1 MTDTRFSIES
11 TAEALL
17 RLLKA
22 RGVEYFFANAGTD
35 FPPIIEAYAKLQAEG
50 EGNYP
55 IPMAVP
61 HEFVA
66 VSMAHGHAMIS
77 GRPQAVMVHT
87 TVGTANGLGAIMNAA
102 RSNIP
107 ILFMAGRSPINESG
121 MRGARNRMIQW
132 SQESFDQG
140 SMVREYVKW
149 DYELRGFAQLQTV
162 IDRALTISAAQPP
175 GPVYLSLPREVLSEK
190 HDDFTMTRASV
201 DLPQVSSAPGPD
213 ALRRAAEILA
223 GAKNPLIITRA
234 GGRVSEA
241 VAALVKLAD
250 MIGAPVVEHHPT
262 TLNFPQDHP
271 LHIGFEPAPYVPA
284 ADVILVVETDV
295 PWYVQTGAPA
305 PDAKIIQI
313 GLDPLHSRL
322 PIRSYGADVALMAEA
337 SVALTALTDA
347 LAGLAIDKKAVAAR
361 RSKWSAEHDSQRAD
375 WLARSERVAGE
386 SPMDMVFVSRCLAEF
401 LDDDTIIINDYDLD
415 PTQCSFRQPK
425 SYFGPPPPAA
435 LGWGLGAAMGAKLAA
450 PEKTVIATLGDGSYM
465 FGGPTSAHFTARAH
479 GIPFLTIVF
488 NNQAWGAVR
497 RATDTV
503 LPGGWATRANQ
514 DMPLTSLSPSPD
526 FELVA
531 QSCGAFAMRV
541 DDPAKLRGA
550 IAQALDVVRKEKRQA
565 LLNVI
570 CR

>member
-1 MTDTRFSIES
+1 MTDTRLAIES

-17 RLLKA
+17 CLLKA

-35 FPPIIEAYAKLQAEG
+35 FPPIIEAYTKLQAEG
-50 EGNYP
+50 KGNFP
-55 IPMAVP
+55 IPMVVP

-107 ILFMAGRSPINESG
+107 VLYMAGRSPINEIG
-121 MRGARNRMIQW
+121 PRGARNRMIQW

-149 DYELRGFAQLQTV
+149 DYELRGFSQLQTV
-162 IDRALTISAAQPP
+162 VDRALTISKAQPP
-175 GPVYLSLPREVLSEK
+175 GPVYLSLPREVLSEQ
-190 HDDFTMTRASV
+190 HTEFTIARSAA
-201 DLPQVSSAPGPD
+201 DLPNVDSAPSAE
-213 ALRRAAEILA
+213 ALRTAAGMLA
-223 GAKNPLIITRA
+223 KARNPLIITRA
-234 GGRVSEA
+234 AGRVGEA
-241 VAALVKLAD
+241 VGALVKLAEL
-250 MIGAPVVEHHPT
+250 IGAPVIEHHPT

-271 LHIGFEPAPYVPA
+271 LHMGFEPAPYVPT

-305 PDAKIIQI
+305 ASAKIIQI

-322 PIRSYGADVALMAEA
+322 PIRSYPMDVALVGEA
-337 SVALTALTDA
+337 SVSVAALTA
-347 LAGLAIDKKAVAAR
+347 AIGELKSDKGAVAGRREKWAIEHKRLRAEWTAR
-361 RSKWSAEHDSQRAD
+361 GQ
-375 WLARSERVAGE
+375 RVAGE
-386 SPMDMVFVSRCLAEF
+386 APMDMAWVSRCLAEF
-401 LDDDTIIINDYDLD
+401 LDDDTIVVNDYDLD
-415 PTQCSFRQPK
+415 PMQCCFRQPK

-465 FGGPTSAHFTARAH
+465 FGAPTSAHFTARAH
-479 GIPFLTIVF
+479 DIPFLTIVF

-497 RATDTV
+497 RATETV
-503 LPGGWATRANQ
+503 LPGGWAARANQ
-514 DMPLTSLSPSPD
+514 DMPLSSLAPSPD

-531 QSCGAFAMRV
+531 QSCGAFAKRV
-541 DDPAKLRGA
+541 ENPAELRES
-550 IAQALDVVRKEKRQA
+550 IAQALDVVRKERRQA

>member
-1 MTDTRFSIES
+1 MTDTRLAIES

-17 RLLKA
+17 CLLKA

-35 FPPIIEAYAKLQAEG
+35 FPPIIEADTKLQAEG
-50 EGNYP
+50 KGNFP
-55 IPMAVP
+55 IPMVVP

-107 ILFMAGRSPINESG
+107 VLYMAGRSPINEIG
-121 MRGARNRMIQW
+121 PRGARNRMIQW

-149 DYELRGFAQLQTV
+149 DYELRGFSQLQTV
-162 IDRALTISAAQPP
+162 VDRALTISKAQPP
-175 GPVYLSLPREVLSEK
+175 GPVYLSLPREVLSEQ
-190 HDDFTMTRASV
+190 HTEFTIARSAA
-201 DLPQVSSAPGPD
+201 DLPNVDSAPSAE
-213 ALRRAAEILA
+213 ALRTAAGMLA
-223 GAKNPLIITRA
+223 KARNPLIITRA
-234 GGRVSEA
+234 AGRVGEA
-241 VAALVKLAD
+241 VGALVKLAEL
-250 MIGAPVVEHHPT
+250 IGAPVIEHHPT

-271 LHIGFEPAPYVPA
+271 LHMGFEPAPYVPT

-305 PDAKIIQI
+305 ASAKIIQI

-322 PIRSYGADVALMAEA
+322 PIRSYPMDVALVGEA
-337 SVALTALTDA
+337 SVSVAALTA
-347 LAGLAIDKKAVAAR
+347 AIGELKSDKGAVAGRREKWAIEHKRLRAEWTAR
-361 RSKWSAEHDSQRAD
+361 GQ
-375 WLARSERVAGE
+375 RVAGE
-386 SPMDMVFVSRCLAEF
+386 APMDMAWVSRCLAEF
-401 LDDDTIIINDYDLD
+401 LDDDTIVVNDYDLD
-415 PTQCSFRQPK
+415 PMQCCFRQPK

-465 FGGPTSAHFTARAH
+465 FGAPTSAHFTARAH
-479 GIPFLTIVF
+479 DIPFLTIVF

-497 RATDTV
+497 RATETV
-503 LPGGWATRANQ
+503 LPGGWAARANQ
-514 DMPLTSLSPSPD
+514 DMPLSSLAPSPD

-531 QSCGAFAMRV
+531 QSCGAFAKRV
-541 DDPAKLRGA
+541 ENPAELRES
-550 IAQALDVVRKEKRQA
+550 IAQALDVVRKERRQA